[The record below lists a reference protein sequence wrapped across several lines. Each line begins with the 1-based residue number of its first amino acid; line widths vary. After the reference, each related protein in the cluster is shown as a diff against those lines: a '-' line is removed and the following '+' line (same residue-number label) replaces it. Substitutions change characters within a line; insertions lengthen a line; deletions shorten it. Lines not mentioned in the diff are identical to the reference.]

1 MCTGIS
7 LQAVDGSVVVA
18 RTVEWALGDA
28 HHDRFALFP
37 RGHRYA
43 ALTPDG
49 PVGLR
54 WEGRFGFVTV
64 TAYGQPY
71 GPDGLNEAGLYVGVY
86 YFPGYCSLAAYDPAL
101 VARSASVGDFM
112 QWMLSSFS
120 TVAEVRARLH
130 DVRVVAVDD
139 PRFGGAPLP
148 FHWKIAD
155 PGGEAIVVEIVDG
168 GQVRVHDAFLGVIT
182 NSPTY
187 DWHLT
192 NLRNYIGLSP
202 APSAAVT
209 LDGVRLA
216 PFGSGSGFLGLP
228 GDFTPPSR
236 FVRAAALTATARPLA
251 GAHDAVFEAF
261 RILDSFNIPVG
272 ATAAA
277 GRTAGDIVSATQVT
291 TVCDLA
297 RRAVYFHT
305 MANRQVRRIDLR
317 RIDFAAVPHQVLE
330 SGAGREQAV
339 LDVLPGG

>member
-7 LQAVDGSVVVA
+7 LRAGDGGVVVG
-18 RTVEWALGDA
+18 RTVEWALSDA
-28 HHDRFALFP
+28 HHDRFAVFP
-37 RGHRYA
+37 RGHHFT

-49 PVGLR
+49 ANGMR
-54 WEGRFGFVTV
+54 WEGRHGFVTV

-71 GPDGLNEAGLYVGVY
+71 GPDGVNEQGLYVGVY
-86 YFPGYCSLAAYDPAL
+86 YFPGFCSLAAYDPADA
-101 VARSASVGDFM
+101 ARTASVGDFM
-112 QWMLSSFS
+112 QWLLSSFT
-120 TVAEVRARLH
+120 TVAEVRRHLA
-130 DVRVVAVDD
+130 DVRVVDVQD

-155 PGGEAIVVEIVDG
+155 PSGEAIVVEIVDG
-168 GQVRVHDAFLGVIT
+168 GQVHVYDAFLGVIT
-182 NSPTY
+182 NSPSY

-192 NLRNYIGLSP
+192 NLRNYVGLSP
-202 APSAAVT
+202 APDT
-209 LDGVRLA
+209 PLTIDGVRLA

-236 FVRAAALTATARPLA
+236 FVRAAALTASVRPLDDA
-251 GAHDAVFEAF
+251 ADAVFEAF

-272 ATAAA
+272 ATGPA
-277 GRTAGDIVSATQVT
+277 GRTATDIVSATQVT

-297 RRAVYFHT
+297 GRAVYFHT

-317 RIDFAAVPHQVLE
+317 RIDFATVAHQVLE

-339 LDVLPGG
+339 LDVVPER